1 MSQNTVLIGFA
12 EAMSAPEV
20 AWSLIDA
27 GFRVVAFARKG
38 RQSALR
44 YSRHVVCHEI
54 SVPESDLEAS
64 LSDLHTLLNSFTIQA
79 DGTELIL
86 FPLDDKAVWLCSKL
100 QPASGWV
107 LAGPRGACADL
118 ALNKSLQVAMACD
131 AGFNVPPTVLARTAR
146 DLFDFSAAERYPIIL
161 KAADSVPI
169 YKGRVFKCRKWVCA
183 NRLELEG
190 AIRQWGELV
199 PLLAQTF
206 ITGVGEG
213 IFGLAAHDGIRAWSG
228 HRRLRMMNPQGSGSS
243 ACVSH
248 PVSQDQR
255 SKVEAFITKAAWRG
269 LFMIE
274 LLRDS
279 SGKLWFVEINGRPW
293 GSMALCRRQG
303 LEYPA
308 WHVELALN
316 GRSQSGLNVT
326 SGSDVVCRHA
336 GREFMHML
344 FVLKGAKSSAL
355 RKWPSFWKTVV
366 DMFHFHRSDG
376 LYNWRWDD
384 SKVFFA
390 DCYYTVHDNLF
401 KARD

>member
-183 NRLELEG
+183 NRLE
-190 AIRQWGELV
+190 
-199 PLLAQTF
+199 
-206 ITGVGEG
+206 
-213 IFGLAAHDGIRAWSG
+213 
-228 HRRLRMMNPQGSGSS
+228 
-243 ACVSH
+243 
-248 PVSQDQR
+248 
-255 SKVEAFITKAAWRG
+255 
-269 LFMIE
+269 
-274 LLRDS
+274 
-279 SGKLWFVEINGRPW
+279 
-293 GSMALCRRQG
+293 
-303 LEYPA
+303 
-308 WHVELALN
+308 
-316 GRSQSGLNVT
+316 
-326 SGSDVVCRHA
+326 
-336 GREFMHML
+336 
-344 FVLKGAKSSAL
+344 
-355 RKWPSFWKTVV
+355 
-366 DMFHFHRSDG
+366 
-376 LYNWRWDD
+376 
-384 SKVFFA
+384 
-390 DCYYTVHDNLF
+390 
-401 KARD
+401 